1 MKNVSNKKR
10 GRENDYRQVEKS
22 TCLEFLELYNKRIGK
37 NIKFE
42 RFGNPNLGKGEPD
55 CICSDGLNIEVTT
68 VFYDNKEAKYT
79 WGLID
84 FLKKRISKDRYEK
97 KYPDNTLYMKNPN
110 QGLYDSI
117 NKIIVEKNKKEYHY
131 DGKLFLL
138 IYSRPAI
145 SDEKDIEYYIREY
158 RNFKNIIFDEV
169 WLLLSNDHHMVFQLA
184 KRNDDFLSEKARKI
198 NFDRINK

>member
-1 MKNVSNKKR
+1 MKNISNKKR

-37 NIKFE
+37 NIEFK

-68 VFYDNKEAKYT
+68 VFYDNEDAKNI
-79 WGLID
+79 WGFID
-84 FLKKRISKDRYEK
+84 LLKKRISKERYEK
-97 KYPDNTLYMKNPN
+97 KYPDNTLVMKNPD

-117 NKIIVEKNKKEYHY
+117 NKIIAEKNNKEYHY

-145 SDEKDIEYYIREY
+145 SDEKDIEEYIKEY
-158 RNFKNIIFDEV
+158 RNFRNIIFDEV
-169 WLLLSNDHHMVFQLA
+169 WLLLSNDHHMIFQLA
-184 KRNDDFLSEKARKI
+184 KRGENFSSEKSREI
-198 NFDRINK
+198 RFERIKK

>member
-1 MKNVSNKKR
+1 MKNVNNKKR
-10 GRENDYRQVEKS
+10 GRENDYRQVEKF

-68 VFYDNKEAKYT
+68 VFYDNEDAKYT

-84 FLKKRISKDRYEK
+84 LLKKRISKDRYEK
-97 KYPDNTLYMKNPN
+97 KYPDNTLGMKNPD

-117 NKIIVEKNKKEYHY
+117 NKIVIGKNKKEYNY
-131 DGKLFLL
+131 NGKLFLL
-138 IYSRPAI
+138 IYSRPGITNETEIEMYI
-145 SDEKDIEYYIREY
+145 SSIRKCMDIL
-158 RNFKNIIFDEV
+158 N
-169 WLLLSNDHHMVFQLA
+169 
-184 KRNDDFLSEKARKI
+184 KRSGDKKI
-198 NFDRINK
+198 KIDK